1 MGAAAPAQAPEPLAS
16 PDSGDNTAPGLDE
29 ARAAV
34 LDALGGH
41 QMCAAMLDAG
51 EWSVAGNELVV
62 KVAASSAI
70 IDMTV
75 GADAKRLAMAAA
87 SGALGRPVKL
97 KVVSGGVA
105 AQPAPNNQR
114 SFSNGGSRGRA
125 EQDPV
130 VQRMKEKFGA
140 EIRTVIDYRDK
151 R

>member
-1 MGAAAPAQAPEPLAS
+1 MGAAAPATAPEPTPMPES
-16 PDSGDNTAPGLDE
+16 TSGVTDLNGV
-29 ARAAV
+29 RAAV
-34 LDALGGH
+34 LDALGGQ
-41 QMCAAMLDAG
+41 QMCAAMLDGG
-51 EWSVAGNELVV
+51 EWSVVGNELVI
-62 KVAASSAI
+62 KVSASNAI

-75 GADAKRLAMAAA
+75 GADARRLVMATA

-105 AQPAPNNQR
+105 QPSSNNPR

-130 VQRMKEKFGA
+130 VRRMKEKFGA
-140 EIRTVIDYRDK
+140 EIRTIIDYRQK